1 MVADVREASG
11 YRRIANV
18 ILKNLRQVGSA
29 GWPVLVAGV
38 AGEFTLLWGWEVLRL
53 RNRCALRSELFAES
67 VDAVAFTRWRGAA
80 SETVEPFL
88 DCPALQF
95 GPCAVKESA
104 LLSPD
109 KRECGWIRG
118 TA

>member
-1 MVADVREASG
+1 MVADVREAFG

-53 RNRCALRSELFAES
+53 RNRRALRSDLFDGP
-67 VDAVAFTRWRGAA
+67 VDAVALTRWRGAA
-80 SETVEPFL
+80 TEAVEPFL
-88 DCPALQF
+88 DCRALQC
-95 GPCAVKESA
+95 GPCVVKESA
-104 LLSPD
+104 LLSPE
-109 KRECGWIRG
+109 KR
-118 TA
+118 